1 MKTIE
6 IKVEELKKESFK
18 PYGDIIDVP
27 DASPDCSNDEL
38 DLYCGISEV
47 KIDQGTGQFCWLHVK
62 SRRPFICNNFECH
75 KNTSEA
81 MIPVSGQSIV
91 LVAANNPTSN
101 LPDSDSIKAFFVDGT
116 KGFNFRPN
124 VWHWLPYPLS
134 KQASFILVFKKGTP
148 DEDLHVVDL
157 KEKLD
162 LSIKVILQ

>member
-1 MKTIE
+1 MKLIE
-6 IKVEELKKESFK
+6 VKVEEMSRESFK
-18 PYGDIIDVP
+18 SYGDVIDMP
-27 DASPDCSNDEL
+27 DTKPDCSDDKL
-38 DLYCGISEV
+38 DLWCGISEV
-47 KIDQGTGQFCWLHVK
+47 KIDQGTSQFCWLNVK
-62 SRRPFICNNFECH
+62 SRRPFTCNNFECH

-91 LVAANNPTSN
+91 LVANNSASN
-101 LPDSDSIKAFFVDGT
+101 LPDRNTIKAFYVDGS
-116 KGFNFRPN
+116 KGFNFKPS